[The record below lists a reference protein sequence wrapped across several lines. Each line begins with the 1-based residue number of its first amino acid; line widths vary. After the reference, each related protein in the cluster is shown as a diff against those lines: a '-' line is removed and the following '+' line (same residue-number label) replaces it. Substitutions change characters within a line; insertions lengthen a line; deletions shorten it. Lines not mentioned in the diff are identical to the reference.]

1 MKPIQFAYVFLF
13 LLVTGLWL
21 LAHESW
27 PQSFGWFA
35 LRGPVVQYTG
45 VLAIIG
51 MAAAMWLSARGRW
64 LEQRL
69 RGLDKMYRLHKWLG
83 ISVLVVSILHWWW
96 AKGSK
101 WMVGWGWVVRPP
113 RHPRPPREGLAGWLQ
128 EQRGLAESLGE
139 WAFYAMVVLLVLALA
154 KRFTY
159 HLFAKTHRLLAV
171 AWLIFVF
178 HAVVLTDF
186 GYWMQPLGV
195 LLALA
200 LVVGAWVALLSL
212 FRRIGASR
220 KRQGTV
226 VSKEVFPAL
235 GVLETVIQL
244 QPGWPGHTA
253 GQFAFVTTQ
262 RSEGPHPYTIASD
275 WHPEEGRITFITK
288 GLGDHTR
295 GLPEH
300 LHEGDPVTIEGPY
313 GCFDFEDGRPRQIWI
328 GAGIG
333 ITPFVARLKQLEHK
347 PLHEEVDLFHVSADE
362 DIHALE
368 KLAEDARIAGVRL
381 HVLISPRDGLLDGA
395 RIRERV
401 PEWRQASLWFCG
413 PPRFGDALRRDFGA
427 QGLRDAD
434 WHQELFQ
441 MR

>member
-1 MKPIQFAYVFLF
+1 MKRIRWALVALF
-13 LLVTGLWL
+13 LVTTALWW
-21 LAHESW
+21 LAVPAW
-27 PQSFGWFA
+27 PERLGWFP

-45 VLAIIG
+45 VLAIVG
-51 MAAAMWLSARGRW
+51 MAAAMWMAARGRW

-83 ISVLVVSILHWWW
+83 IGVLAVSVLHWWW
-96 AKGSK
+96 AQGSK

-128 EQRGLAESLGE
+128 EQRGLAETLGE
-139 WAFYAMVVLLVLALA
+139 WAFYAMGLLLVLALA
-154 KRFTY
+154 KRFPY
-159 HLFAKTHRLLAV
+159 HLFAKTHRLLAPI
-171 AWLIFVF
+171 WLLLAF
-178 HAVVLTDF
+178 HAVVLTDSR
-186 GYWMQPLGV
+186 YWMQPLGV

-200 LVVGAWVALLSL
+200 LLVGTWVALMSL
-212 FRRIGASR
+212 FRRIGATR
-220 KRQGTV
+220 KRRGTV
-226 VSKEVFPAL
+226 LSMEAFPAL
-235 GVLETVIQL
+235 GMLKTVIRL
-244 QPGWPGHTA
+244 APGWPGHAA
-253 GQFAFVTTQ
+253 GQFAFLTTQ
-262 RSEGPHPYTIASD
+262 RSEGAHPYTIASD

-295 GLPEH
+295 GLPTH

-313 GCFDFEDGRPRQIWI
+313 GRFDFNDGRPRQIWI

-333 ITPFVARLKQLEHK
+333 ITPFIARLKQLEHK
-347 PLHEEVDLFHVSADE
+347 PLHEEVDLFHVSTEE
-362 DIHALE
+362 DPHALQ

-381 HVLISPRDGLLDGA
+381 HVLISPRDGMLDGA
-395 RIRERV
+395 HIRERV
-401 PEWRQASLWFCG
+401 PAWREASVWFCG
-413 PPRFGDALRRDFGA
+413 PPAFGDALHRDFAA